1 MNRDRL
7 VRSLKLHEGYRRQP
21 YRDTLGFW
29 TVGHGTLIDALLLDG
44 LPENLQTVGDLLTW
58 LHDPANHEA
67 WLQRDVDQAIAA
79 AERFAGIGWRD
90 LADEQR
96 ETLAEMAYQLGSSGL
111 WEFRRLRAAVRSGDF
126 AAARAEMLASRWA
139 QQTPT
144 RARTLADRMYRP
156 PRTMSA

>member
-7 VRSLKLHEGYRRQP
+7 VRSLKLHEGYRRTP
-21 YRDTLGFW
+21 YRDTLDFW
-29 TVGHGTLIDALLLDG
+29 TVGHGTLIDALRLDS

-67 WLQRDVDQAIAA
+67 WFQRDVDHAIVG
-79 AERFAGIGWRD
+79 AERFAGIGWCD

-96 ETLAEMAYQLGSSGL
+96 ETLAEMAYQLGNMGL
-111 WEFRRLRAAVRSGDF
+111 WEFRRLRAAVRAGDF
-126 AAARAEMLASRWA
+126 ETARAEMLSSRWA

-144 RARTLADRMYRP
+144 RARTLADRMHRP
-156 PRTMSA
+156 PRTLRV